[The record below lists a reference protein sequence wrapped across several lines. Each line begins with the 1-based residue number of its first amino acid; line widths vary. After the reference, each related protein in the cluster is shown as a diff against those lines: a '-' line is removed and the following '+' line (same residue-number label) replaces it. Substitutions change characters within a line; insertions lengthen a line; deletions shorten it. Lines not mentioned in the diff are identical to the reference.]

1 MPGSMPATA
10 VSEPIL
16 NAPHDEP
23 MRHWALGADNIATDA
38 LRQGRRPSSDR
49 LAIPGAAGP
58 APAQEPFGTINMI
71 RDAVGEWRKAGYPGA
86 RPDTRGLLHFWNSHE
101 ADPRPFFAQREAVET
116 AIWLCEAGPVRNT
129 LEWRAAKQAL
139 ERANAEWN
147 EGVPR
152 IALKMATGAGKTVVM
167 AMLMIWHAVN
177 RGMPRDFLIIAPNL
191 TVKERL
197 QELMPN
203 DPGRRLHGL
212 TPRHSQSALWRLR
225 VSILN
230 FQAFQHRNELWVDGQ
245 GDAPSGT
252 IKKLLAVNPEVVS
265 KWEETDAGML
275 DRLLK
280 SHRAAEPIVVINDE
294 AHHCY
299 RPPEGKPRGEEREQ
313 EQTAALWFS
322 AVRAIQ
328 AEGRLAQV
336 FDLSAT
342 PMFLRPPKELGSPI
356 FPWTVSDYPLSDAI
370 EAGLT
375 KIPRVPVLD
384 DSDSEDPVYRNVYR
398 NAREKRLDG
407 GNMQDPVR
415 SLLDEMHAHYRER
428 VEPAYRGSGIVPAM
442 IVVANTIANAE
453 QIYRW
458 IAGYQDAEGRWIAG
472 HLPLFSNVR
481 QDGGGYV
488 EEPPTLVVHS
498 KITDGGADALSGQAR
513 TITEEQA
520 RLHAPRAETI
530 QERREALRD
539 VFMTVGR
546 PGGAGER
553 VRCVISVGM
562 LTEGWDAK
570 TVTHIFGFRAFGSAL
585 LCEQVTGR
593 ALRRMSYEPDPGT
606 GLPRPEYAN
615 VFGVPYEF
623 MRAQED
629 SEPPPPPKPAYEV
642 APVPGRRALR
652 VRFPNVAGYCWSEPP
667 PRCALD
673 PAVIEP
679 YDVTA
684 SDLPTETE
692 IGASVGERDA
702 LYSTDRGQSA
712 IFRTAAAVLKHFAG
726 EDERRRPLFG
736 DMVGAVEQWL
746 AHPKVE
752 CDDPVRLLHDPH
764 RNAVPMI
771 IAEACVRSGAAP
783 ARLLP
788 IFAHV
793 RDPAQPRELDTGI
806 EPFTTTVEPKW
817 ETERSE
823 LNVAPCDSELEAAA
837 ARALDAH
844 PRIAAWARNF
854 RLDWQIPW
862 FDREQGL
869 WREYRPDFVARVAG
883 SGPGSGED
891 GDGDGPERHLIIEC
905 KGRIYEGAEAE
916 AKREAVETMWIP
928 AIEGMRGDGRG
939 YGQWRYCYITED
951 DDPGA
956 AISAAIA
963 EFGAEFEAGDGAGDG

>member
-1 MPGSMPATA
+1 MPATA
-10 VSEPIL
+10 VSQPIL
-16 NAPHDEP
+16 NPPHEQP
-23 MRHWALGADNIATDA
+23 TRHWALGADNIATDV

-58 APAQEPFGTINMI
+58 APAQEPFDTINMI
-71 RDAVGEWRKAGYPGA
+71 RGAVGEWRAAGYPGA
-86 RPDTRGLLHFWNSHE
+86 RPNTRRLLHFWNSGE
-101 ADPRPFFAQREAVET
+101 AEPRPFFAQREAVET
-116 AIWLCEAGPVRNT
+116 AIWLHEAGPQLNT
-129 LEWRAAKQAL
+129 LAWREADL
-139 ERANAEWN
+139 MLRSANAEWN
-147 EGVPR
+147 DGVPR

-167 AMLMIWHAVN
+167 AMLMVWHAVN
-177 RGMPRDFLIIAPNL
+177 RERPADFLIIAPNL

-203 DPGRRLHGL
+203 DSAHRLRGL
-212 TPRHSQSALWRLR
+212 TPRQFQGALGRLR

-230 FQAFQHRNELWVDGQ
+230 FQKFQHQNQLWVDGQ
-245 GDAPSGT
+245 GDVPSGT
-252 IKKLLAVNPEVVS
+252 IKKLLATNPEVVS
-265 KWEETDAGML
+265 KWEETDEGML

-280 SHRAAEPIVVINDE
+280 SHRAAERIVVINDE

-299 RPPEGKPRGEEREQ
+299 RPPEGKPKGEEREQ

-322 AVRAIQ
+322 AVRAIA

-336 FDLSAT
+336 YDLSAT
-342 PMFLRPPKELGSPI
+342 PMFLRPPKSLHSPI

-398 NAREKRLDG
+398 NAKEKRLDG

-415 SLLDEMHAHYRER
+415 SLLDEMHVHYRER
-428 VEPAYRGSGIVPAM
+428 VEPAYHGSGIVPAM

-458 IAGYQDAEGRWIAG
+458 IAGYQDAEGRWIPG
-472 HLPLFSNVR
+472 NLPLFSNVR

-488 EEPPTLVVHS
+488 PQPPTLVVHS
-498 KITDGGADALSGQAR
+498 KITDGGADALTGQAR

-520 RLHAPRAETI
+520 RLHAPQAKTLED
-530 QERREALRD
+530 RRQFLRD
-539 VFMTVGR
+539 VFMSVGR

-553 VRCVISVGM
+553 IRCVISVGM

-593 ALRRMSYEPDPGT
+593 ALRRMSYEPDPES

-623 MRAQED
+623 MRAQDD
-629 SEPPPPPKPAYEV
+629 SAPPPEPKPSYEV
-642 APVPGRRALR
+642 APVPGRRGLR
-652 VRFPNVAGYCWSEPP
+652 IRFPNVAGYCWSEPP
-667 PRCALD
+667 PRCTLD
-673 PAVIEP
+673 PETIEP

-684 SDLPTETE
+684 SDQPTATF
-692 IGASVGERDA
+692 IQSSVGEPDA
-702 LYSTDRGQSA
+702 LYSTDRAQTA
-712 IFRTAAAVLKHFAG
+712 IFRTAAAAVRQFARA
-726 EDERRRPLFG
+726 DERQRPLFG

-746 AHPKVE
+746 ANPKVD

-764 RNAVPMI
+764 KNAVPMI
-771 IAEACVRSGAAP
+771 IAEACVRSGSAP

-788 IFAHV
+788 IFADV
-793 RDPAQPRELDTGI
+793 RDPAQPRVLDTGI
-806 EPFTTTVEPKW
+806 EPFTTTVEPKH
-817 ETERSE
+817 ETARSE
-823 LNVAPCDSELEAAA
+823 LNIAPCDSELEAAA
-837 ARALDAH
+837 ARALDGH

-862 FDREQGL
+862 FDKEQGL
-869 WREYRPDFVARVAG
+869 WREYRPDFVARVSGAG
-883 SGPGSGED
+883 AD
-891 GDGDGPERHLIIEC
+891 GGGPERHLIIEC
-905 KGRIYEGAEAE
+905 KGRLYEGPEVE
-916 AKREAVETMWIP
+916 AKREAVEQWWIP
-928 AIEGMRGDGRG
+928 AVEQDDGT

-951 DDPGA
+951 TDPAA

-963 EFGAEFEAGDGAGDG
+963 EFEDGGGDA